1 MYHQL
6 LPDGGGDYDLTPAE
20 LRRELE
26 RLWREGYRPIRAS
39 DLVNG
44 AIDVPRGTTPVVL
57 TFDDSTANQAALTEA
72 GGLDPETAAGI
83 LVEFARS
90 HPGFEP
96 AATFYV
102 NREPFAA
109 AERTG
114 DLLRV
119 LVGLGFEI
127 ANHTRDH
134 LPLGTLAPEE
144 VQQQLVLGNRVIHEY
159 LPDAEIATMALPL
172 GSVPDPEELAVGGSW
187 DGEPYRFA
195 GVMLVGAEPAPS
207 PFSTAFAPAAVP
219 RIRSTPDRS
228 VENGSADW
236 LGRLTREPELR
247 YVSDGDPSTVA
258 VAPGREGDVA
268 ERFRDRVT
276 VP

>member
-1 MYHQL
+1 
-6 LPDGGGDYDLTPAE
+6 
-20 LRRELE
+20 
-26 RLWREGYRPIRAS
+26 
-39 DLVNG
+39 
-44 AIDVPRGTTPVVL
+44 VPRGTTPVVL
-57 TFDDSTANQAALTEA
+57 TFDDSTTNQAALTEA
-72 GGLDPETAAGI
+72 GDLDPETAAGI

-109 AERTG
+109 AERTAE
-114 DLLRV
+114 LLSV
-119 LVGLGFEI
+119 LAGLGFEI
-127 ANHTRDH
+127 ANHTHDH
-134 LPLGTLAPEE
+134 LPLGTLTPEE
-144 VQQQLVLGNRVIHEY
+144 VQRQLVLGNRVIHEY

-172 GSVPDPEELAVGGSW
+172 GSVPDREELAVGGSW

-207 PFSTAFAPAAVP
+207 PFSAAFAPAAIP

-236 LGRLTREPELR
+236 LARLTRDPDLR
-247 YVSDGDPSTVA
+247 FVSDGDPSTVV

-268 ERFRDRVT
+268 ERFRERVT